1 MSNSIR
7 KADVFPVMLTSMIS
21 IGEESGTLDD
31 VLLKTAN
38 LYDEEADSAISKMVG
53 MLEPLM
59 IIIMALVVGFIV
71 ISIIM
76 PMFGMMKTV
85 G

>member
-1 MSNSIR
+1 
-7 KADVFPVMLTSMIS
+7 MLTSMIS

-59 IIIMALVVGFIV
+59 IIIMALVVWFIV